1 MSFFTHLLS
10 KNKKLSSYI
19 KQTFGFYPNNINLFK
34 LALRH
39 RSAGNGKF
47 KDMRL
52 NNERLEY
59 LGDAVLNTIVAEYL
73 FKTYPSK
80 PEGFLTEMRS
90 RIVSRKSLN
99 KLSQKLGFEKLIDR
113 SDTAHKM
120 ANSLGGNALEAITG
134 AIFIDQG
141 YKKTYKALI
150 DNIIKKHINVK
161 DLEHTE
167 TNFKSRILEWSQK
180 NRKELKFNLLGE
192 EGKCPDKFYEVE
204 LTINDKQYATATDR
218 SIKSA
223 EQKAAQITIQ
233 QLEKE
238 GLFDLS
244 NKTTGSKSTQ

>member
-1 MSFFTHLLS
+1 MSFFTHLFS
-10 KNKKLSSYI
+10 SNKNLSSYV
-19 KQTFGFYPNNINLFK
+19 KKTFGFYPNNINLFK

-73 FKTYPSK
+73 FKIYPTK

-99 KLSQKLGFEKLIDR
+99 RLSQILEFENLIDR

-120 ANSLGGNALEAITG
+120 ANSLGGNALEAVAG

-141 YKKTYKALI
+141 YKKTYTALI
-150 DNIIKKHINVK
+150 ENVVKKHIDVK
-161 DLEHTE
+161 NLENTE

-180 NRKELKFNLLGE
+180 NKKTLKFNLIGE
-192 EGKCPDKFYEVE
+192 HGKCPDKTYDVE
-204 LTINDKQYATATDR
+204 LTINGKHYANATDR
-218 SIKSA
+218 SIKGA

-233 QLEKE
+233 QLESE
-238 GLFDLS
+238 GIFDSVKKSS
-244 NKTTGSKSTQ
+244 N